1 MITCIAPERNAL
13 FRDKIILYNDSWFLT
28 VSFSTQ
34 DPLRGSLFRSMAA
47 ENLPHINRG
56 IAVSGINSYWLG
68 LSIGSKMRVFVIL
81 LLLVILSAAG
91 FNYYT
96 VRFSVGDVN
105 QILKEISRC
114 EDAQDAMHAE
124 AEAFRLYVR
133 VPSED
138 NLSGLN
144 QAVSH
149 CRSSILLLPYDY
161 DEIGAERY
169 ARTWRIRNAYQSYS
183 DRRDSIRDQLLTYG
197 SSYSVA
203 TALEEDKD
211 TLDLLYQVYD
221 MQTYLNGYLS
231 TVSQLTVKHASE
243 LYDMKYPM
251 LQSIPYLQ
259 VIVSIILILVTV
271 SFAGLFT
278 GTIVTP
284 VQKLAAASRSI
295 SQGQLEEADVTV
307 DNKDEL
313 GELVESF
320 NRMKQA
326 TKRNIQTL
334 EENQRLA
341 DQLHREALE
350 RAETEKRLE
359 AARMDLLQSQI
370 KPHFLFNTLNTIS
383 GMAEIEEAEVTES
396 MIRSLS
402 RLFRY
407 NLHTTDQFV
416 SLSQELEVNRDYLYL
431 QQMRFG
437 DRVLYEFIP
446 ELGSREAEELSDI
459 QVPVFLLQPLVEN
472 AVIHGI
478 SRKEQGG
485 KITISS
491 GKTDDALHIR
501 VADTGVGMDPET
513 LQGLK
518 NKLAGAPSDVHVG
531 IGIGNLYQRLNTLYG
546 EDSLRISSESGEGT
560 QIDVTI
566 PLAQGG
572 EHDAENIDR

>member
-1 MITCIAPERNAL
+1 MS
-13 FRDKIILYNDSWFLT
+13 K
-28 VSFSTQ
+28 
-34 DPLRGSLFRSMAA
+34 
-47 ENLPHINRG
+47 
-56 IAVSGINSYWLG
+56 INSYWLS
-68 LSIGSKMRVFVIL
+68 LSIGSKMRVFLIL
-81 LLLVILSAAG
+81 LLLVVISAAG

-96 VRFSVGDVN
+96 IRFSVGDVN

-124 AEAFRLYVR
+124 AESFRLYVR
-133 VPSED
+133 IPSED
-138 NLSGLN
+138 NLMNLN

-149 CRSSILLLPYDY
+149 CRSSILLLPYEY
-161 DEIGAERY
+161 EEIGAERY

-183 DRRDSIRDQLLTYG
+183 AQRDLIRDRILTYG
-197 SSYSVA
+197 NSYNVA
-203 TALEEDKD
+203 AALEEDQD
-211 TLDLLYQVYD
+211 TLDRLYQVYD
-221 MQTYLNGYLS
+221 MQSYLNGYLS
-231 TVSQLTVKHASE
+231 TVSQLTVGHASD

-251 LQSIPYLQ
+251 LQSIPYFQ
-259 VIVSIILILVTV
+259 VMLSIVLILVAI
-271 SFAGLFT
+271 SFVGLFT

-284 VQKLAAASRSI
+284 VEKLAAASRRI

-320 NRMKQA
+320 NKMKHA
-326 TKRNIQTL
+326 TRRNIHTL

-341 DQLHREALE
+341 DQLHKEAME

-359 AARMDLLQSQI
+359 ATRMDLLQSQI

-431 QQMRFG
+431 QKMRFG
-437 DRVLYEFIP
+437 DRVQYEFIP
-446 ELGSREAEELSDI
+446 EPGSREAESLSDI

-485 KITISS
+485 KITILSE
-491 GKTDDALHIR
+491 KTDDALHIQ
-501 VADTGVGMDPET
+501 VADTGVGMDTET

-518 NKLAGAPSDVHVG
+518 DRLAGAPSDVHVG

-546 EDSLRISSESGEGT
+546 EDSLQISSEEGKGT
-560 QIDVTI
+560 QIDVII
-566 PLAQGG
+566 PLSQGG
-572 EHDAENIDR
+572 EHNAENIDR

>member
-1 MITCIAPERNAL
+1 MSKLKSC
-13 FRDKIILYNDSWFLT
+13 
-28 VSFSTQ
+28 
-34 DPLRGSLFRSMAA
+34 
-47 ENLPHINRG
+47 
-56 IAVSGINSYWLG
+56 WLG
-68 LSIGSKMRVFVIL
+68 LSIGSKMRMFVIL
-81 LLLVILSAAG
+81 LLLVIVSAAG
-91 FNYYT
+91 FNFYT
-96 VRFSVGDVN
+96 LQFSIGDVS

-114 EDAQDAMHAE
+114 ETAQEAMHDE
-124 AEAFRLYVR
+124 AESFRLFVR

-138 NLSGLN
+138 NLSNLN

-161 DEIGAERY
+161 EEIGAERY
-169 ARTWRIRNAYQSYS
+169 ARTWRARNAYKSYS
-183 DRRDSIRDQLLTYG
+183 EQRDSIRDRLLTFG
-197 SSYSVA
+197 SSYNVA

-211 TLDLLYQVYD
+211 ALDLLYQVYD

-231 TVSQLTVKHASE
+231 TVSQLTVEHASD

-251 LQSIPYLQ
+251 LQSIPYFQ
-259 VIVSIILILVTV
+259 IIVSIALILVAL
-271 SFAGLFT
+271 SFSGLFT

-320 NRMKQA
+320 NKMKQA
-326 TKRNIQTL
+326 TRKNIQTL
-334 EENQRLA
+334 EENQQLA
-341 DQLHREALE
+341 DQLHREAME

-359 AARMDLLQSQI
+359 TARMDLLQSQI

-416 SLSQELEVNRDYLYL
+416 ALSQELEVSRDYLYL
-431 QQMRFG
+431 QKMRFG
-437 DRVLYEFIP
+437 DRVQYALIP
-446 ELGSREAEELSDI
+446 EPGSREAESLGDI

-478 SRKEQGG
+478 AKKEQGG
-485 KITISS
+485 KITIECR
-491 GKTDDALHIR
+491 KTDESLRIE

-518 NKLAGAPSDVHVG
+518 DKLAGSPSDVHVG
-531 IGIGNLYQRLNTLYG
+531 IGIGNLYQRLKTLYG
-546 EDSLRISSESGEGT
+546 ADSLQISSEAGEGT
-560 QIDVTI
+560 QIAVTI
-566 PLAQGG
+566 PLA
-572 EHDAENIDR
+572 